1 MKKLLTHLPFTIG
14 YIIAAIVLAIYFGF
28 GSMAQEITA
37 SVKDGLEKDLITIE
51 KEEPVENAVA
61 EKGDSSA
68 NTTQGAGDSSTS
80 ASQGGA
86 AENSTPAGGT
96 DSAAPVTGSSV
107 AQASETRGSCE
118 YAYDPASA
126 STGDTNADLIL
137 QTENAPEAYAD
148 ALDQFGNVKEGAASP
163 AGNFTY
169 QPETGV
175 NTAFLSYP
183 PTPVESKFY
192 QDPGEYTFTT
202 AADYK
207 TVDDTYFQDA
217 LFIGDSR
224 TVGMFDYGD
233 LPADF
238 FCDRGYCTQLFVKEK
253 PSTLQN
259 TGAEMTLET
268 CLAAK
273 QYGKVYIILG
283 INDSGYGTREAFA
296 ERYKKMVDTVKA
308 AQPNAI
314 IYLCANM
321 YFASTFEDK
330 LGVMNNTAVR
340 DKNYAIAQCAD
351 GQTTFYLN
359 YNGMFCGADGFLR
372 QELTTDGAHLL
383 GRYYAMWCNY
393 FRHHAIVK

>member
-96 DSAAPVTGSSV
+96 DIAAPVTGSSV

-118 YAYDPASA
+118 YAYAPASA
-126 STGDTNADLIL
+126 STGDANADLIL

-148 ALDQFGNVKEGAASP
+148 ALDQFGNVKEGAAAP
-163 AGNFTY
+163 AGEFTY
-169 QPETGV
+169 SPETGV

-259 TGAEMTLET
+259 TGAEMTLEA
-268 CLAAK
+268 CLAQK
-273 QYGKVYIILG
+273 QYGMVYIILG